1 MKRTR
6 RLTVVSPGGQDCQ
19 RDLRSGGI
27 TRCLEEVLLV
37 DLVEPL
43 PAKVDP
49 AGPDSIV
56 RCRWFP
62 KPVREL
68 KVLQGVNT
76 GLSQKLLL
84 EFAETEI
91 LSE

>member
-1 MKRTR
+1 MFHLVRNVKDRG
-6 RLTVVSPGGQDCQ
+6 LGEF
-19 RDLRSGGI
+19 
-27 TRCLEEVLLV
+27 TRCLDEVLLV

-43 PAKVDP
+43 PAKVAP
-49 AGPDSIV
+49 PMFAPPVPDSIV

-68 KVLQGVNT
+68 TVLPGVNT
-76 GLSQKLLL
+76 GLSQKLPL
-84 EFAETEI
+84 EFADTEI

>member
-1 MKRTR
+1 M
-6 RLTVVSPGGQDCQ
+6 
-19 RDLRSGGI
+19 
-27 TRCLEEVLLV
+27 EEVLLV

-84 EFAETEI
+84 ELAETEI

>member
-1 MKRTR
+1 M
-6 RLTVVSPGGQDCQ
+6 
-19 RDLRSGGI
+19 
-27 TRCLEEVLLV
+27 EEVLRL

-43 PAKVDP
+43 PAKAAPLP
-49 AGPDSIV
+49 AADSIV
-56 RCRWFP
+56 SCRWFP
-62 KPVREL
+62 KPLREL
-68 KVLQGVNT
+68 KVLLGVNT